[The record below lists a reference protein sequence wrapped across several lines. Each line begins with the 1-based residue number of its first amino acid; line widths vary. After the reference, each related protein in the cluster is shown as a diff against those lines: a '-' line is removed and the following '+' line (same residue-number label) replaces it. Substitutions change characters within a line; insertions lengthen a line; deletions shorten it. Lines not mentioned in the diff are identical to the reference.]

1 MEKRVIWRGLLAGAI
16 GGVVAYLFARAF
28 VEPAMGRAI
37 DFEAAQSAPG
47 HEEGAELFTRAVQA
61 NVGMGF
67 GVVAFGM
74 AMGALFAVAFVVAWS
89 RLGDIGPRGLS
100 ILLAAGAFG
109 AIVFVP
115 WLKYP
120 PNPPAVGHEETLGDR
135 TGLYLLMVLV
145 SLLAAVGAVWLGRRL
160 VSQFGGWSATLIG
173 VGAYVV
179 AIAVVMLVLPPV
191 AEVPDDFPATAL
203 YDFRLYSMGTQ
214 FVMWATIGV
223 VFASLTA
230 RLLDEHSTTGRAPSL
245 IP

>member
-28 VEPAMGRAI
+28 VDPAIGRAI

-135 TGLYLLMVLV
+135 TGLYLLRKAQRHMESGEIPKALWHAEKHPRPARKSSRPTEVT
-145 SLLAAVGAVWLGRRL
+145 S
-160 VSQFGGWSATLIG
+160 TL
-173 VGAYVV
+173 
-179 AIAVVMLVLPPV
+179 
-191 AEVPDDFPATAL
+191 ATA
-203 YDFRLYSMGTQ
+203 
-214 FVMWATIGV
+214 
-223 VFASLTA
+223 
-230 RLLDEHSTTGRAPSL
+230 
-245 IP
+245 